1 MRRPSIVLLV
11 AAVIVGYF
19 GVREYRY
26 ARLAKGETRAMTVA
40 DLAANGPGD
49 ATRVHLT
56 DFWLGRAYIY
66 RTAQGHAQWTEAYVP
81 VFAGK
86 PDGKSLDKAQF
97 DSDVKVIFKT
107 TQARSREQLY
117 RLEGRPVTGVLV
129 NSLDSFSDDEKA
141 VLRGTYPKIDFE
153 RCWIVEV
160 NRQPASTGR
169 IFSMVGGGGALG
181 VLAIAMFFMGSRAGT
196 NLLPRRQQ

>member
-11 AAVIVGYF
+11 AAVIVGYLGF
-19 GVREYRY
+19 REYRY

-40 DLAANGPGD
+40 DLAAKGPGD
-49 ATRVHLT
+49 ATRVQLT

-66 RTAQGHAQWTEAYVP
+66 RTAQSGSQWTEAYVP
-81 VFAGK
+81 VFPGK
-86 PDGKSLDKAQF
+86 PDGKARGQAQF
-97 DSDVKVIFKT
+97 EGEVKVIIKT

-117 RLEGRPVTGVLV
+117 RLDGHPVTGVLV
-129 NSLDSFSDDEKA
+129 NSLESFSDDEKA
-141 VLRGTYPKIDFE
+141 VLRGTYPKIDFD

-160 NRQPASTGR
+160 NRQPASPGR

-181 VLAIAMFFMGSRAGT
+181 VVALAMFFMGNRAGT
-196 NLLPRRQQ
+196 NLLPRR